1 MDSTENQ
8 AADKSAKSAFA
19 STDEM
24 RQYVGKTAKSPAEVH
39 PDGELN
45 HWEVHE
51 ELLVPFPARATEKS
65 RSVPWFL
72 FSVVMLS
79 AALISVASRV
89 AAPVKVAKAALE
101 SLRQPDEIAK
111 IKAETSWSEPV
122 GPSVMRLR
130 SRGGASY
137 LPAAARLDG

>member
-1 MDSTENQ
+1 MDSTE
-8 AADKSAKSAFA
+8 AEAESKAAKSAFA
-19 STDEM
+19 SPEEM
-24 RQYVGKTAKSPAEVH
+24 RQYVDNTAKSPSEVH

-51 ELLVPFPARATEKS
+51 ELLVPFTRATSQS

-122 GPSVMRLR
+122 
-130 SRGGASY
+130 
-137 LPAAARLDG
+137 